1 MSRSTIVCFSNAEC
15 VSFVYCIYMLNN
27 KTVIVCG
34 KVYSVV
40 GHKLNRTCL
49 GGFLTRRT
57 KLRRTLFRE
66 FPIGINDPIGKPR
79 RHILRV
85 RNHPIETV
93 FM

>member
-1 MSRSTIVCFSNAEC
+1 
-15 VSFVYCIYMLNN
+15 MLNN
-27 KTVIVCG
+27 KTVSVCG

-40 GHKLNRTCL
+40 GHKLNRNCL

-93 FM
+93 SCNAIMYFCYRLLDSLVV